1 MAKRGME
8 SGLGRGL
15 GALLGDAALQ
25 TQEGGSIVVPI
36 SQVEASLKQPR
47 KHFDEASLQDLAH
60 SIELHG
66 ILQPITVRRLATGY
80 YQIISG
86 ERRWRAARLA
96 GLDEV
101 PVIVI
106 EADDRKAMELGLI
119 ENLQRED
126 LNPMEEAQGFQTLM
140 AEHGLT
146 QEEVAE
152 RVGKSRPAVANALRL
167 LALPLELQA
176 MVENGTLSGGH
187 ARTLLPLKRRDLQLK
202 AARQITEQGLSVRQ
216 TEQLVKRML
225 KAQDN
230 PVPPP
235 AEPLSIYMKEAEKEL
250 SLRFGRKARIISGR
264 KKGRLELEFYSMD
277 DLDALL
283 SLLETIQGGKGGSLT

>member
-1 MAKRGME
+1 
-8 SGLGRGL
+8 
-15 GALLGDAALQ
+15 
-25 TQEGGSIVVPI
+25 
-36 SQVEASLKQPR
+36 
-47 KHFDEASLQDLAH
+47 
-60 SIELHG
+60 
-66 ILQPITVRRLATGY
+66 
-80 YQIISG
+80 
-86 ERRWRAARLA
+86 
-96 GLDEV
+96 
-101 PVIVI
+101 
-106 EADDRKAMELGLI
+106 
-119 ENLQRED
+119 
-126 LNPMEEAQGFQTLM
+126 
-140 AEHGLT
+140 
-146 QEEVAE
+146 
-152 RVGKSRPAVANALRL
+152 
-167 LALPLELQA
+167 

-187 ARTLLPLKRRDLQLK
+187 ARTLLPLKGRDLQLK

-225 KAQDN
+225 KAQED

>member
-1 MAKRGME
+1 
-8 SGLGRGL
+8 
-15 GALLGDAALQ
+15 
-25 TQEGGSIVVPI
+25 
-36 SQVEASLKQPR
+36 
-47 KHFDEASLQDLAH
+47 
-60 SIELHG
+60 
-66 ILQPITVRRLATGY
+66 
-80 YQIISG
+80 
-86 ERRWRAARLA
+86 
-96 GLDEV
+96 
-101 PVIVI
+101 
-106 EADDRKAMELGLI
+106 
-119 ENLQRED
+119 
-126 LNPMEEAQGFQTLM
+126 MEEAQGFQTLM

-225 KAQDN
+225 KAQED